1 MISEAKVRE
10 LIAEGI
16 EGTDIYLV
24 DLQISAD
31 NRIDILVDADEGLS
45 IEKCMKVSRAVE
57 HNLDR
62 EEADF
67 ALNVS
72 SPGLDRPFMVVRQYE
87 NNVGRNLKVTFND
100 ESRKGLE
107 GMLIQA
113 DEEGIVLETSE
124 KVRIEGKKKKELVVT
139 EHPVPYTEIKAA
151 KVVISFK

>member
-1 MISEAKVRE
+1 
-10 LIAEGI
+10 
-16 EGTDIYLV
+16 
-24 DLQISAD
+24 
-31 NRIDILVDADEGLS
+31 
-45 IEKCMKVSRAVE
+45 MKVSRAVE